1 MKRKISRK
9 SKNSR
14 TSKKALV
21 PQTPSHESTVAADDD
36 PTFSDVDTEDDLE
49 ELSRALDLDKH
60 GRLRGVRGLR
70 YESASFSN
78 FLSATAAAT
87 LKADCLVL
95 DRREAQRGEGS
106 NVSGINPKPIP
117 CPEC

>member
-1 MKRKISRK
+1 M
-9 SKNSR
+9 
-14 TSKKALV
+14 V
-21 PQTPSHESTVAADDD
+21 QQTPPHESTAAADVD
-36 PTFSDVDTEDDLE
+36 PDVDTEDDLE

-95 DRREAQRGEGS
+95 DRRESQRGEGS

-117 CPEC
+117 CPECLCMR